1 MIKVSITQ
9 DGELLDA
16 IEFDAAN
23 LFAHAGALAV
33 VHRHV
38 MDECRD
44 EGLWHRVAHAAR
56 IVAERGDLRDALEA
70 DERRRTTT
78 DVDAA
83 LSATFPEFFRSRMT
97 RWQVRPL
104 TAW

>member
-16 IEFDAAN
+16 IEFDAGD

-56 IVAERGDLRDALEA
+56 IVAERGDLRDSLEA
-70 DERRRTTT
+70 NERRRTTT

-83 LSATFPEFFRSRMT
+83 LPATFPEFFRSRMT
-97 RWQVRPL
+97 RWQVGPL